1 MRKIYKNEKS
11 TEMRER
17 GFAGNALYHASCS
30 ITVSAIFMFSW
41 AIVPSLE
48 EGNNI
53 TTISRT
59 NGT

>member
-30 ITVSAIFMFSW
+30 ITVSAIFVFVGYS
-41 AIVPSLE
+41 AFLRGRE
-48 EGNNI
+48 
-53 TTISRT
+53 
-59 NGT
+59 